1 MQSSPQT
8 MMFWNVL
15 AILVSF
21 FVCALG
27 LQNGIE
33 KITKVMMSVLI
44 IIMIILAIHSL
55 LSPGAMKGV
64 AFYLIPDFSSVAE
77 NGIGNTIFAAMSHA
91 FLPLVS
97 AWVIW
102 KFSVVIW
109 EKSVAYWARELG
121 LCVSIPLLL

>member
-1 MQSSPQT
+1 MKK
-8 MMFWNVL
+8 N
-15 AILVSF
+15 
-21 FVCALG
+21 
-27 LQNGIE
+27 N
-33 KITKVMMSVLI
+33 KVMMSVLI

-77 NGIGNTIFAAMSHA
+77 NGIEIRFLLRCRTH

-97 AWVIW
+97 VWVIW

-109 EKSVAYWARELG
+109 EKSVAYWAREPG